1 MKEKRLSRR
10 EQRGWTE
17 ARASEGP
24 QGGPQT
30 SPSRREAARRE
41 QARRDSQK
49 CGNGGS
55 RHTVRRADKEQHRAT
70 DPSSD
75 LSSGEQCA
83 VAETLEHDNEKR
95 PSRREQ
101 CGWTEARASEAA
113 PKAVCF
119 RLEPEKRITP
129 RFDPCSI
136 AEFSVSK
143 PGKMGMRV
151 LDNCCEDHIM

>member
-1 MKEKRLSRR
+1 MKEKRPSCG
-10 EQRGWTE
+10 EQCGWTE

-41 QARRDSQK
+41 HARRDSQK

-55 RHTVRRADKEQHRAT
+55 RRTVRRADKEQHRAT

-75 LSSGEQCA
+75 LRSGEQCA

-95 PSRREQ
+95 PSRGEQ
-101 CGWTEARASEAA
+101 RGWTEARASAGDAQRTQDQPETEGSRAPRTGEA
-113 PKAVCF
+113 
-119 RLEPEKRITP
+119 
-129 RFDPCSI
+129 
-136 AEFSVSK
+136 
-143 PGKMGMRV
+143 
-151 LDNCCEDHIM
+151 